1 MKLRIVYRM
10 KIEPIDTIS
19 DWQYEGV
26 RGYDKTE
33 DIEKK
38 IEILAEKLN
47 EVIQVVNNMNHGTDI
62 R

>member
-1 MKLRIVYRM
+1 M

-26 RGYDKTE
+26 RGYDKME

-38 IEILAEKLN
+38 IEIIAERLN
-47 EVIQVVNNMNHGTDI
+47 EVIQVVNNMNHETDI
-62 R
+62 K